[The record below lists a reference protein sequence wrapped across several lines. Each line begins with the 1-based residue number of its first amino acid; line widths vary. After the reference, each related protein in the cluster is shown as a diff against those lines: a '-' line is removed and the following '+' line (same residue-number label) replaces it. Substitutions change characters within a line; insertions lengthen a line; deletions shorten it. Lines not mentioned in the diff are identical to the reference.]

1 MVLSGVKRQVQ
12 DEYLW
17 RDGRDEPLTFVLTGR
32 ELDLILTGLAR
43 IATGKGDNMHKQL
56 ARAVDKKLYLQLE
69 GHMLVNGW
77 RDRIE
82 LAEGTVI
89 IKNTG
94 EVTAYSGEA
103 GQWHKVE

>member
-82 LAEGTVI
+82 LAEATAKLLRTPG
-89 IKNTG
+89 
-94 EVTAYSGEA
+94 VTAYIGEA
-103 GQWHKVE
+103 GQWYKVE